1 MYIIYTVY
9 MNLKLPP
16 PKLSR
21 SYHDASARANSH
33 LRTHIYVNPDTV
45 WSGKK
50 RKVPD
55 EEFVVP
61 GFHDHRR
68 VLLCDYKVRQLKRI
82 CESYK
87 LKKTGNKQ
95 QLRFNIY
102 NHLYLSTKVVPIQK
116 VLRGR
121 LVRNLGGLKGMQ
133 YRKEC
138 VNDTDFLSLDRIT
151 ALPYRQFLA
160 IKDDKNSV
168 WGFDIRSIRE
178 WLLKSVNALN
188 PYNRCKLPSTMYDD
202 IRHIV
207 RIQSI
212 LKIGTDLAVDDYVPD
227 TSQKTIELRVH
238 KMFQTIDEYGN
249 YTDSSWF
256 LRLGRNNLIRF
267 ARELYD
273 LWHYRLGLSSSLRRN
288 IMPTGDPFRT
298 INLHQIIHADMDTV
312 KRSVL
317 GVAEKFVYL
326 GIDREHKYL
335 GATYVLTAL
344 TTVSQEAAAALPWLY
359 QSVL

>member
-1 MYIIYTVY
+1 
-9 MNLKLPP
+9 MNLKLPEP
-16 PKLSR
+16 TTPSG
-21 SYHDASARANSH
+21 SSHDAVARASSRI
-33 LRTHIYVNPDTV
+33 RTHVYVNPDTV
-45 WSGKK
+45 WSGK
-50 RKVPD
+50 RKKVAD

-61 GFHDHRR
+61 GFSDHMQI
-68 VLLCDYKVRQLKRI
+68 LLHDYKVKQLKRI
-82 CESYK
+82 CEAHT
-87 LKKTGNKQ
+87 LRKTGNKQ

-102 NHLYLSTKVVPIQK
+102 NYLYLSTKVIPFQK
-116 VLRGR
+116 IMRGG
-121 LVRNLGGLKGMQ
+121 LVRTLSRLKCM
-133 YRKEC
+133 RCRDRC
-138 VNDTDFLSLDRIT
+138 VNETDFLSLDRI
-151 ALPYRQFLA
+151 AELPYRQFMSVV
-160 IKDDKNSV
+160 DDRGTA
-168 WGFDIRSIRE
+168 WGFDIRSVRE
-178 WLLKSVNALN
+178 WLLKSGDALN
-188 PYNRCKLPSTMYDD
+188 PYNRCRLPSTMYDN
-202 IRHIV
+202 IRRII

-273 LWHYRLGLSSSLRRN
+273 LWHYRLGLGNSLRRN
-288 IMPTGDPFRT
+288 IVPTGDPFRT

-312 KRSVL
+312 KGSVL

-335 GATYVLTAL
+335 GSTYVLTAL
-344 TTVSQEAAAALPWLY
+344 TTVSQEAATALPWLY
-359 QSVL
+359 HAVV